1 MDYEIRRL
9 LFNDGDQSL
18 SKLVE
23 LQNIVYKDNKHIF
36 TVEGFRHWY
45 LENPIGKVI
54 SYNAFYEDKIVAHYA
69 CVPVKM
75 KVDGRVVNGL
85 LDMSTVTHPEH
96 RGKGLFKTLAKITYE
111 QAVKEGYEFVIGV
124 ANANSFPGYMKYFN
138 FSFISQLDV
147 KIGFGTKIFD
157 IPDKTFSTYWDEE
170 SFNWRLGSTKYS
182 IFRNIVVGKTNFST
196 FRNIIGIKTLM
207 GIIPKDLIDKLYIK
221 KSSNWL
227 RPLNLYIG
235 LGADISRGWYINVPK
250 FIKHPPFNLIF
261 LDLTDGKL
269 PKISKDNVFYQLMD
283 FDVA

>member
-9 LFNDGDQSL
+9 LFDDEDRSL

-138 FSFISQLDV
+138 FIFIGQLDV
-147 KIGFGTKIFD
+147 KIGFGTKIFN

-182 IFRNIVVGKTNFST
+182 IFRNTVVGKTNFST
-196 FRNIIGIKTLM
+196 FKNIIGIKTLM
-207 GIIPKDLIDKLYIK
+207 GIIPKDLINKLSIK

-261 LDLTDGKL
+261 LDLTEGKL
-269 PKISKDNVFYQLMD
+269 SKISKDNVFYQLMD